1 MSKSKKIVFTV
12 LLGALVVLGVY
23 AVIQYISSIVIVIEQ
38 YNVMREVYQ
47 QNLDKY
53 QAEIVKGITKFAIFL
68 ISNIGL
74 LIVSLL
80 NIKQIWKNK

>member
-1 MSKSKKIVFTV
+1 MSKTKKIVFTV